1 MTLKIQNKQIEYIDN
16 DEIHN
21 SIIKKENGVNP
32 FLTMMNF
39 KISFKT
45 WVKVARIQ
53 LDEINHGE
61 KMHAP
66 HEANKRTV
74 AVEIEYDE
82 SDEWTSEEEPE
93 VKLQRS

>member
-1 MTLKIQNKQIEYIDN
+1 
-16 DEIHN
+16 
-21 SIIKKENGVNP
+21 
-32 FLTMMNF
+32 
-39 KISFKT
+39 
-45 WVKVARIQ
+45 
-53 LDEINHGE
+53 
-61 KMHAP
+61 MHAP